1 MIALGLALFLM
12 VVPLEREI
20 LWMFHRSGRVAPAV
34 ALWCIC
40 FLLVGTPLSI
50 SWRRLRR
57 YPGRW
62 RRGFENLIIALCI
75 LAWSIVGLIFLLLD
89 SRAASNQS
97 MKPTAPLRRNF
108 RMFATTPCR
117 GLSLYR

>member
-1 MIALGLALFLM
+1 MIALGLALFMM
-12 VVPLEREI
+12 VLPLEREI
-20 LWMFHRSGRVAPAV
+20 LWMFHRSGRLVPAV

-40 FLLVGTPLSI
+40 FLLVAPPLSI

-75 LAWSIVGLIFLLLD
+75 LAWNTFGLIFLLLD
-89 SRAASNQS
+89 SRVS
-97 MKPTAPLRRNF
+97 
-108 RMFATTPCR
+108 
-117 GLSLYR
+117 